1 MFKKKKNSIHN
12 EIDAMKQESST
23 TQEKEQNNS
32 EAELINEKTEK
43 TEIINNMQEK
53 ETDVKTEEENNNDNN
68 NIIEENISKK
78 VLMKVE
84 GVSKHYK
91 MGEVDVTAIK
101 NISLE
106 LYDGEFV
113 VILGPSGS
121 GKSTLLN
128 ILGGMDL
135 PTEGRVLMEENEIT
149 NYSDKKLTIY
159 RREKIGFV
167 FQFYNLMSNLTAIEN
182 VELATEICKNSLE
195 VEQVMKAVDLMDRKD
210 HFPSQMSGGEQQRVS
225 IARAVA
231 KNPRLLLCD
240 EPTGAL
246 DFNTGIKILSLLKK
260 INKDYKKT
268 VVIITH
274 NVPIGAMAD
283 RVIKMR
289 SGEIIENIINKNPIE
304 PEGIEW

>member
-1 MFKKKKNSIHN
+1 M
-12 EIDAMKQESST
+12 ES
-23 TQEKEQNNS
+23 N
-32 EAELINEKTEK
+32 
-43 TEIINNMQEK
+43 
-53 ETDVKTEEENNNDNN
+53 
-68 NIIEENISKK
+68 

-84 GVSKHYK
+84 NVNKIYE
-91 MGEVDVTAIK
+91 MGEVKVAAVKEID
-101 NISLE
+101 LE
-106 LYDGEFV
+106 LYQGEFV

-135 PTEGRVLMEENEIT
+135 PTQGKVFMEGQEIT
-149 NYSDKKLTIY
+149 DYNDRKLTNY

-167 FQFYNLMSNLTAIEN
+167 FQFYNLMANLTAREN
-182 VELATEICKNSLE
+182 VELATEICKNALNIDEVLE
-195 VEQVMKAVDLMDRKD
+195 AIGLGERKE
-210 HFPSQMSGGEQQRVS
+210 HFPAQMSGGEQQRVA

-231 KNPRLLLCD
+231 KNPALLLCD

-246 DFNTGIKILSLLKK
+246 DFETGIKILSLLKK
-260 INKDYKKT
+260 INQDYNKT

-274 NVPIGAMAD
+274 NMPIGEMAD

-289 SGEIIENIINKNPIE
+289 SGEIIEVKVNDNPIH